1 MVDSIGD
8 RGSHDTT
15 AQDRFQTM
23 SLGTNGVSTIGNTMK
38 GTRANLAIATETNRV
53 QDIEGA
59 RPELRALRYTRRP
72 NLTTDITDISGSAS
86 RTLHPTNPNKVIGLN
101 LTNADIEGT
110 KPSPYTFKTQRVN
123 DPLNPAYNLPSSY
136 VEDAPVPKMMRETNQ
151 LTDIEGT
158 APKPVFKYKMR
169 NNHTVQDIEGC
180 ATGWRPRHARRDG
193 PARDIINCQDINVS
207 GFKSQRVTDPL
218 NPVHYVN
225 GMAHLDDPLSR
236 PKGLPRGRDGGYAP
250 TLSLTTQDIEGAV
263 PGWKPKH
270 VNGGIPEEHRRH
282 FRNTNFVADIA
293 GAVADSLQHGIR
305 TLRVS
310 DPMQPNYRS
319 LDGEPLLDSARL
331 PDYPETEQYTA
342 VDAQMQRG
350 HFSVDKDAR
359 HDQSLATNTA
369 QQIIAPPTPQGGQSQ
384 RGYTP
389 DEKDFLIANL
399 QAEVDQLRINSAR
412 AAQGASRGGYGGIPV
427 SSRSAGQRS
436 QRGSRPPSQSQQ
448 WGESQA
454 SQFRP
459 SNAGMGAAQQ
469 FVAPRSTPR
478 TADRMV
484 LRSSNG
490 QPRVPATPQGR
501 RAEQQMQAD
510 IASVRGL

>member
-1 MVDSIGD
+1 
-8 RGSHDTT
+8 
-15 AQDRFQTM
+15 M
-23 SLGTNGVSTIGNTMK
+23 SLGTNGVSTIDNTMK
-38 GTRANLAIATETNRV
+38 GRRANLAIATETNRV
-53 QDIEGA
+53 KDIEGA
-59 RPELRALRYTRRP
+59 RPELRALRYTQRP
-72 NLTTDITDISGSAS
+72 NLTTDITDIGGSAS
-86 RTLHPTNPNKVIGLN
+86 RTLHPANPNKVIGLN
-101 LTNADIEGT
+101 LTNHDIEGT
-110 KPSPYTFKTQRVN
+110 TPSPCTFKTQRAN
-123 DPLNPAYNLPSSY
+123 DPLNPNYKLPTSI
-136 VEDAPVPKMMRETNQ
+136 VEEAPPPKFIRETNQ
-151 LTDIEGT
+151 LRDIEGT
-158 APKPVFKYKMR
+158 GPKPVFKYKMR

-207 GFKSQRVTDPL
+207 GFKSQRITDPL

-293 GAVADSLQHGIR
+293 GAVADSLVHGIR

-310 DPMQPNYRS
+310 DPMQPSYRS

-331 PDYPETEQYTA
+331 PDYPETDAYVP
-342 VDAQMQRG
+342 VDAAMQRG
-350 HFSVDKDAR
+350 HFAESKDAR
-359 HDQSLATNTA
+359 HDQSLAVNTA
-369 QQIIAPPTPQGGQSQ
+369 QQIVSQAPPTPQGGSQ

-389 DEKDFLIANL
+389 DDKDMMIANL
-399 QAEVDQLRINSAR
+399 QAEVDNLRIQSAR
-412 AAQGASRGGYGGIPV
+412 AGQVSQGGYGGSSYREPQRSARAGT
-427 SSRSAGQRS
+427 SSR
-436 QRGSRPPSQSQQ
+436 PQSQQ
-448 WGESQA
+448 QWGQSQA
-454 SQFRP
+454 GGQSSQFRP
-459 SNAGMGAAQQ
+459 SVGGMNAGQ
-469 FVAPRSTPR
+469 FIAPRATPR